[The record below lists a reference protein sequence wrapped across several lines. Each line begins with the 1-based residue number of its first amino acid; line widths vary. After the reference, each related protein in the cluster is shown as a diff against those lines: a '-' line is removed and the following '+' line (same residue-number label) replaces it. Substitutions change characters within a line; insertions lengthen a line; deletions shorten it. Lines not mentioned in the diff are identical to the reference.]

1 MSAQA
6 PRVCHYGKRRFTPR
20 IECGAG
26 FFGIMRAIGTLQLML
41 VTAMRR
47 HDLLLSRKCPLNFA
61 QRIAALLH
69 RSLLLATSSHFTGER
84 MSAST

>member
-1 MSAQA
+1 VFAIT
-6 PRVCHYGKRRFTPR
+6 VN
-20 IECGAG
+20 GAAH
-26 FFGIMRAIGTLQLML
+26 FFGIMRAFGTLQLML

-47 HDLLLSRKCPLNFA
+47 HGLVLSRKCALNFA

-69 RSLLLATSSHFTGER
+69 RSLLLATSSHFTGEP